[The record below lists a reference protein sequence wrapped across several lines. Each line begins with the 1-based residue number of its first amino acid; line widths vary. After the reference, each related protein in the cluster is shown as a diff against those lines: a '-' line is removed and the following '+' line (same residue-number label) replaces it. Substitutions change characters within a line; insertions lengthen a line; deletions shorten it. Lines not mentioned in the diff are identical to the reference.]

1 MNEPDTELYRTSLKW
16 ENKLPFNFN
25 YELCIPCQI
34 PQRNKLWKWHE
45 QKKWHSRGV
54 FSGGGDWT
62 PLEASELLQVHNQAA
77 VQEPLFPKV
86 VLSSPQPLGQVR
98 SLCLWLGHGQFCGVS
113 LSFFSSS
120 LSKTNNSSKSGW
132 LHPLHAKGSQRDVM
146 ERWEAPGEE
155 LSRICSQGWNPGK
168 GKWRWCFLPSQV
180 TVKIQAQWIM
190 L

>member
-1 MNEPDTELYRTSLKW
+1 MAWAEKMTQQRGFQWGRWLDTSGSIRTS
-16 ENKLPFNFN
+16 
-25 YELCIPCQI
+25 
-34 PQRNKLWKWHE
+34 
-45 QKKWHSRGV
+45 
-54 FSGGGDWT
+54 SG
-62 PLEASELLQVHNQAA
+62 AHQAA
-77 VQEPLFPKV
+77 VQEPLFPKA

-120 LSKTNNSSKSGW
+120 FLKTNNSSKSGW

-146 ERWEAPGEE
+146 ERWEAPREE

-168 GKWRWCFLPSQV
+168 GKWRWCFLPSPGYCENPGPMNYALTTQKAPQR
-180 TVKIQAQWIM
+180 TSSIPPILLSIQWKGIAGR